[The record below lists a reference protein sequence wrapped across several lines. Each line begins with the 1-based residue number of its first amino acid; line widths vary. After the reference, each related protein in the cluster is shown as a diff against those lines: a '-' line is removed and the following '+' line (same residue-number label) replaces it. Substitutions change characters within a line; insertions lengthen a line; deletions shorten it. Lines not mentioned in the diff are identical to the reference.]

1 LDINKLVKDLS
12 DGLDNLFT
20 SDEERLKYALKLAEL
35 RSNVVTLRHEL
46 QVKMSKTK
54 LYQRIGYGITVAY
67 LYDIFVGPMLRA
79 KGIAAP
85 DLNEAELLKML
96 FKMIGIG

>member
-1 LDINKLVKDLS
+1 MDINKIVS
-12 DGLDNLFT
+12 DISKGLDNLFT
-20 SDEERLKYALKLAEL
+20 SDEERLRHALKIAEL
-35 RSNVVTLRHEL
+35 RANIRQLQHEL

-54 LYQRIGYGITVAY
+54 LYQRIGYAISAAY
-67 LYDIFVGPMLRA
+67 LYDIFIGPALRA

-96 FKMIGIG
+96 FKMIGIS